1 MNTFFEQT
9 TPLDFNNSLPNPT
22 VVSALAGGHFGLK
35 AVQTQLDVGLGFGA
49 ATTMW
54 VYELVD
60 PVTGEPVDALTG
72 QPTTTPVYNPTI
84 LAQSNTPISVVWG
97 NGLPAGPHILPVDP
111 TLLMAMGPNS
121 AANTFLPQ
129 LVAHLHGG
137 HTAAIYDGFPNFVQL
152 PGESATYR
160 YDNSQQGSLIWYHD
174 HTMGLTRLNVYA
186 GLAGGYQLTDDNHA
200 RLVEM
205 GVLPAVLG
213 ANDTTLFVADKAF
226 TNTGELYYPAGGG
239 DVLPGT
245 ADTVD
250 AVLPPDYATLGGQ
263 FPTAVPEFYGNVI
276 LVNNVAWPHVNVAKG
291 DVEFEMLNASD
302 SRMYVLQLDD
312 PNVKVTLLGVD
323 GGLLAK
329 PIVLMDGD
337 GIQEAGEQFVFAPA
351 DRYQLM
357 FNFDNV
363 AAGSSVHL
371 LNSSAAYEPFKGF
384 NPDGTLAGGAVQA
397 TIDDPVGQI
406 MEFRIDGTLPAFHS
420 TLTADTILNPTYT
433 PILESSATATKKVGL
448 FEYADEFGRIMPL
461 AGTAENTVDQ
471 YGNAVAAG
479 GLGYMTP
486 ATEIVNLTNG
496 TEPVTEVWEFYNVTA
511 DAHPIHLHQ
520 VEFQV
525 LGRYMLT
532 ENDLTTSAGDTNGDG
547 VILRGEANYNN
558 DFGAEI
564 PLEST
569 DMGPQDTVWL
579 APGQG
584 IKVIATFDR
593 PGDYVWHCHI
603 LSHEDHD
610 MMRPIKVIGLGGD
623 LSGRMV
629 ENGPAATGLIEIGR
643 LDPMKQGFVAGSF
656 TGTAGVGTLTL
667 DGNLVMPDGMAMPA
681 DNNGEWSYATNAA
694 ADALAQG
701 EHVSDVVT
709 ISEIDGTTH
718 AVTIDVVGV
727 NDAPV
732 VAGAVNIAS
741 QYTGARLITSA
752 ELLANAT
759 DVDHGAVL
767 AVTGLT
773 ASSGELVDQGDGTWI
788 YYAAVGAPAN
798 VTLSYQ
804 VSDGIA
810 SAVGSATL
818 ALSGTALAQ
827 LTGTAAANKLTL
839 AAAGTVSG
847 LAGNDTINGSA
858 GADTLNGGAGSDTVK
873 GLAGADR
880 FVAAATDG
888 NDTYNGGT
896 EIDTYDLSAI
906 TVAATVDLSRGSA
919 TSTQTGTDTLAA
931 IENVTGGTAN
941 DVITGDTLAN
951 RLVGLGGN
959 DTLNGGAGNDT
970 LIGGAGND
978 TLNGGAGTNSLS
990 GGLGNDTYIVASATD
1005 VVSES
1010 GGDGIDLVQASV
1022 AWTLGAAI
1030 ENLTLTGTAA
1040 INGTGNAAANV
1051 LVGNGGANVLTGGA
1065 GDDTLSGELGNDTL
1079 DGGAGTDAAVYTSAT
1094 RSVVVNLTTGT
1105 ATGAAGTDKL
1115 IGIENIVGGAAADTL
1130 TGDLNANFLSGGAGN
1145 DIVDGGLGD
1154 DFLLGGLG
1162 NDTLKGGAGI
1172 DTASY
1177 ETATTAVNVNLV
1189 TGKATG
1195 GAGSDT
1201 LNLIENV
1208 VGGAGADVLTGDANA
1223 NMLLG
1228 SAGADRLVSGG
1239 GADILVG
1246 GLGADVFV
1254 LAAPA
1259 ASPQPLVIAD
1269 FSSAELDK
1277 IELSTVLLP
1286 GIGTAAQPLSAAAFA
1301 LGNQALQADD
1311 RIIYD
1316 HFTGALLYDADG
1328 SGTGAAVLLAQIAN
1342 HAALTAADFILV

>member
-1 MNTFFEQT
+1 MSTFFEQT
-9 TPLDFNNSLPNPT
+9 SPLDFINTLPNPT
-22 VVSALAGGHFGLK
+22 VVSALAGGRFGLK

-49 ATTMW
+49 STTMW

-84 LAQSNTPISVVWG
+84 LAQSNTPISVVWS

-137 HTAAIYDGFPNFVQL
+137 HTAAIYDGFPNFVTV
-152 PGESATYR
+152 PGESTTYR

-186 GLAGGYQLTDDNHA
+186 GLAGGYQLTDMNHA

-245 ADTVD
+245 TDTVD

-323 GGLLAK
+323 GGLLDK
-329 PIVLMDGD
+329 PVVLMDGD

-363 AAGSSVHL
+363 AAGSAVHL
-371 LNSSAAYEPFKGF
+371 LNTSAAYEPFKGF
-384 NPDGTLAGGAVQA
+384 NPDGSLAGGAVQA
-397 TIDDPVGQI
+397 TIADPVGQI
-406 MEFRIDGTLPAFHS
+406 MEFRVDAALPAFHT
-420 TLTADTILNPTYT
+420 TLTADTVLNPGFT

-461 AGTAENTVDQ
+461 VGTAENTVDQ

-486 ATEIVNLTNG
+486 ATEIVNLTGG
-496 TEPVTEVWEFYNVTA
+496 TGPVTEVWEFYNVTA

-532 ENDLTTSAGDTNGDG
+532 ENDGTGAGDTNNDG

-558 DFGAEI
+558 DFGAAL

-629 ENGPAATGLIEIGR
+629 ENGAAATGLIEIGR

-656 TGTAGVGTLTL
+656 TGTAGVGTLTMA
-667 DGNLVMPDGMAMPA
+667 GNLVMPDGMAMPS
-681 DNNGEWSYATNAA
+681 DNNGEWSYTTNAA

-732 VAGAVNIAS
+732 VAGAVAIAS
-741 QYTGARLITSA
+741 QFTGARLITAA

-759 DVDHGAVL
+759 DIDHGAVL
-767 AVTGLT
+767 SVTGLT
-773 ASSGELVDQGDGTWI
+773 ASSGQLVDQGDGTWI
-788 YYAAVGAPAN
+788 YYAVPGAPAN

-810 SAVGSATL
+810 SAAGSATL
-818 ALSGTALAQ
+818 ALSGAAQTQ
-827 LTGTAAANKLTL
+827 LTGTAAADKLTL
-839 AAAGTVSG
+839 AASGTVSG
-847 LAGNDTINGSA
+847 LAGNDTLTGSA
-858 GADTLNGGAGSDTVK
+858 GADTLNGGAGADTVK
-873 GLAGADR
+873 GQAGADR

-888 NDTYNGGT
+888 NDSYNGGT
-896 EIDTYDLSAI
+896 EIDTYDLSA
-906 TVAATVDLSRGSA
+906 TTAAATVNLALGVS
-919 TSTQTGTDTLAA
+919 TSTQTGADILTG
-931 IENVTGGTAN
+931 IENVTGSAGN
-941 DVITGDTLAN
+941 DSLTGDANAN
-951 RLVGLGGN
+951 RLVGLAGN
-959 DTLNGGAGNDT
+959 DTLVGAAGNDT
-970 LIGGAGND
+970 LIGGLGND
-978 TLNGGAGTNSLS
+978 TLNGGAGTNTMM
-990 GGLGNDTYIVASATD
+990 GGLGNDTYIVTSATD
-1005 VVSES
+1005 VLNEN

-1022 AWTLGAAI
+1022 TWTLGAGT
-1030 ENLTLTGTAA
+1030 ENLTLSGTAA

-1051 LVGNGGANVLTGGA
+1051 LVGNAAANIITGGA
-1065 GDDTLSGELGNDTL
+1065 GDDTLSGEAGNDTL
-1079 DGGAGTDAAVYTSAT
+1079 DGGAGIDAAVYASAT
-1094 RSVVVNLTTGT
+1094 KAVVVNLATGT
-1105 ATGAAGTDKL
+1105 ATGGSGTDKL
-1115 IGIENIVGGAAADTL
+1115 IGIENAVGGAGADTL
-1130 TGDLNANFLSGGAGN
+1130 TGDANANFLSGGAAN
-1145 DIVDGGLGD
+1145 DVLNGGLGD
-1154 DFLLGGLG
+1154 DLLLGGLG
-1162 NDTLKGGAGI
+1162 NDKLAGGAGI
-1172 DTASY
+1172 DTASF
-1177 ETATTAVNVNLV
+1177 ETATMAVTVNLV
-1189 TGKATG
+1189 TGLATG

-1201 LNLIENV
+1201 LSLIENV
-1208 VGGAGADVLTGDANA
+1208 IGGAGADVLTGDANA
-1223 NMLLG
+1223 NTLLG
-1228 SAGADRLVSGG
+1228 GAGADRLISGG
-1239 GADILVG
+1239 GADILAG

-1254 LAAPA
+1254 LAAGA
-1259 ASPQPLVIAD
+1259 ANAQPVVIAD
-1269 FSSAELDK
+1269 FASIELDK
-1277 IELSTVLLP
+1277 IQLSATLLP
-1286 GIGTAAQPLSAAAFA
+1286 GLGTAGQPLSAAAFA
-1301 LGNQALQADD
+1301 IGNQALQADD

-1316 HFTGALLYDADG
+1316 HFTGALLFDADG
-1328 SGTGAAVLLAQIAN
+1328 SGTGAAVLIAQIAN
-1342 HAALTAADFILV
+1342 QTALTAADFVLV